1 MVVKTTKQEN
11 KKILTILKRNRDE
24 GKEKKSGVI
33 DSQG

>member
-1 MVVKTTKQEN
+1 MEVKTTKQEN
-11 KKILTILKRNRDE
+11 KKILTILERNRDE